1 MLPRKPG
8 RRLIRSPYT
17 VKNLV
22 FNHDNRTVDAPE
34 QSVENERGI
43 ISMIDGKHNRARQT
57 KEMFLQALAM
67 RGTVAASTPHRS
79 PDDKGNVHFLV
90 VDVAE
95 FGSMVDQL
103 IRGQRKKIAKHNF
116 TDSQSSTKSQA
127 ITNSYY
133 GCLTDRSV
141 SYPTGEF
148 RTQIFG
154 DLKSAS
160 IRTLY
165 IFSHQ
170 QNPLVASHI
179 TLQGGMNPVDHSIG
193 SFICYRTP
201 RCLAIPRYAFVD
213 GNRFG
218 VTIPVSLG
226 YRCIDP
232 LVNFSLNLTRSLR
245 KFSCKNCNGV
255 LPPIA
260 LHLVTVPIVIPF
272 GMGHQTIRIN
282 L

>member
-1 MLPRKPG
+1 
-8 RRLIRSPYT
+8 
-17 VKNLV
+17 
-22 FNHDNRTVDAPE
+22 
-34 QSVENERGI
+34 
-43 ISMIDGKHNRARQT
+43 
-57 KEMFLQALAM
+57 
-67 RGTVAASTPHRS
+67 
-79 PDDKGNVHFLV
+79 
-90 VDVAE
+90 
-95 FGSMVDQL
+95 MVDQL

-116 TDSQSSTKSQA
+116 TDRQSSTKSQA

-165 IFSHQ
+165 IFADQ
-170 QNPLVASHI
+170 EDPLVDSHI
-179 TLQGGMNPVDHSIG
+179 RLQGGMNPVDHSIG

-213 GNRFG
+213 GKRFG

-232 LVNFSLNLTRSLR
+232 LVIFSINLTRSLR
-245 KFSCKNCNGV
+245 LFSCKNCDRG
-255 LPPIA
+255 LPP
-260 LHLVTVPIVIPF
+260 LDLYRVTYPIVISYR
-272 GMGHQTIRIN
+272 T
-282 L
+282 